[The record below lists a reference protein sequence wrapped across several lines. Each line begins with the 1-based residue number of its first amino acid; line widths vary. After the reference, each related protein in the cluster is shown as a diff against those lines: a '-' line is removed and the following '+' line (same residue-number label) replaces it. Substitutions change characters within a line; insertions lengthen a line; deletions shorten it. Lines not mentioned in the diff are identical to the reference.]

1 MVLRNRWKLFHKLP
15 PNEVFRRIYEDGIW
29 GASAV
34 PNDRFFSG
42 SGSHSPEIVGAY
54 VAGLEKFLRA
64 FPRKPDVVDL
74 GCGDFAVGS
83 QIRSLCATYIA
94 CDVVEVLI
102 ERNRELFAS
111 LDVDFRALDMTT
123 DQLPPGDVVFLRQV
137 LQHLTN
143 RQIQSTIEKIPTT
156 YRYLV
161 LTEHLPTS
169 GKFVPNLDKPVG
181 PHTRIDAGGQPSG
194 VVLTEPPFNL
204 IASRSSV
211 LCEIRDY
218 LGVIRTTLHEFS

>member
-1 MVLRNRWKLFHKLP
+1 
-15 PNEVFRRIYEDGIW
+15 
-29 GASAV
+29 
-34 PNDRFFSG
+34 
-42 SGSHSPEIVGAY
+42 
-54 VAGLEKFLRA
+54 
-64 FPRKPDVVDL
+64 
-74 GCGDFAVGS
+74 
-83 QIRSLCATYIA
+83 
-94 CDVVEVLI
+94 
-102 ERNRELFAS
+102 
-111 LDVDFRALDMTT
+111 MTT